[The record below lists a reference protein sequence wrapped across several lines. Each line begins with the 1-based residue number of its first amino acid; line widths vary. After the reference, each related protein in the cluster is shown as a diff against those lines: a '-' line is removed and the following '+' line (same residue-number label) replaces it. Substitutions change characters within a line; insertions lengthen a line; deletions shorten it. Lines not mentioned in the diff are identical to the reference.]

1 MVHLRL
7 LQGALPDR
15 SSAGGVDSHGEVPR
29 GVRRHAGD
37 DLNETPGYM
46 LERIMVVVEDD
57 NLPVRV
63 VFFRSN
69 VVSSFI
75 ESCAGH
81 GSDQLANG

>member
-1 MVHLRL
+1 MVHFGL

-15 SSAGGVDSHGEVPR
+15 SSAGGVDGHGEVPG

-37 DLNETPGYM
+37 DLNEAPGYM

-63 VFFRSN
+63 VFFRRCR
-69 VVSSFI
+69 VSSFI

-81 GSDQLANG
+81 GSDQLVNG